1 MYACINPI
9 LSFPLMVEYRH
20 YTWGKKLKTKKES
33 AKKNRKDKLH
43 YPNIVI
49 FGDVYIKMWLMIART
64 TPSTLVPINFQVIV
78 EIHLFLYL
86 K

>member
-1 MYACINPI
+1 
-9 LSFPLMVEYRH
+9 
-20 YTWGKKLKTKKES
+20 
-33 AKKNRKDKLH
+33 LH
-43 YPNIVI
+43 YPIVI

>member
-49 FGDVYIKMWLMIART
+49 FGDVYIKM
-64 TPSTLVPINFQVIV
+64 
-78 EIHLFLYL
+78 
-86 K
+86 